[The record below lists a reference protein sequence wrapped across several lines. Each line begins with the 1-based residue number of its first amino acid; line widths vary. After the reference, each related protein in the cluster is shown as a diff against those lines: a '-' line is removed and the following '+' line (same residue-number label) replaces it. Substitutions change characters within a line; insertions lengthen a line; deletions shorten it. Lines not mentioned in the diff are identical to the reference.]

1 MLHWW
6 QQFEPQSII
15 FSFGPITLHWYGLC
29 ILAAIAISFWVLQKN
44 IKDFG
49 VTKEQLW
56 DMVLW
61 VVIGGIVGARVYE
74 VLFVDFMYYVTYPS
88 EIIKIWHGG
97 LAIHGAWLGG
107 IVVVW
112 LHAKKFHLNFLKI
125 LDSLSLVMPLGQAI
139 GRWGNYFNQE
149 LYGLPTDK
157 SWGIPI
163 SLTNRVTGFE
173 QFTHFH
179 PTFLYE
185 SIGNLLIFFVLLF
198 FYKKKS
204 FSGQLLIIYIGLY
217 SILRLSLEFIRLDP
231 AFMVY
236 GIRWPILFSALCVVG
251 SVLGYGYLYKKNH
264 TR

>member
-1 MLHWW
+1 MLTA
-6 QQFEPQSII
+6 IVV
-15 FSFGPITLHWYGLC
+15 SFL
-29 ILAAIAISFWVLQKN
+29 VLQQK

-49 VTKEQLW
+49 ITKEQLW
-56 DMVLW
+56 DLVLW
-61 VVIGGIVGARVYE
+61 LVIGGIVGARVYE
-74 VLFVDFMYYVTYPS
+74 VLFVDFSYYVTYPS

-97 LAIHGAWLGG
+97 LAIHGAWFGG
-107 IVVVW
+107 IVVAW
-112 LHAKKFHLNFLKI
+112 LQAKKFRLNFLKI

-149 LYGLPTDK
+149 LYGLPTG
-157 SWGIPI
+157 SPWGIPI
-163 SLTNRVTGFE
+163 SLGNRVVGFE

-204 FSGQLLIIYIGLY
+204 FSGQLLIMYIGLY
-217 SILRLSLEFIRLDP
+217 SVLRLSLEFIRLDP

-236 GIRWPILFSALCVVG
+236 GIRWPILFSVLCVIG

-264 TR
+264 TT

>member
-1 MLHWW
+1 MLSWW
-6 QQFEPQSII
+6 QEFEPQSII
-15 FSFGPITLHWYGLC
+15 FSFGPIALHWYGLC
-29 ILAAIAISFWVLQKN
+29 MLTAIAVSFWVLQKN

-49 VTKEQLW
+49 VTREQLW
-56 DMVLW
+56 DLVLW
-61 VVIGGIVGARVYE
+61 LIIGGIVGARVYE
-74 VLFVDFMYYVTYPS
+74 VLFVDFTYYVTYPS

-112 LHAKKFHLNFLKI
+112 LQAKKFHLNFLKI

-149 LYGLPTDK
+149 LYGLPTG
-157 SWGIPI
+157 SPWGIPI
-163 SLTNRVTGFE
+163 SFVNRVAGFE

-198 FYKKKS
+198 FYKKKN
-204 FSGQLLIIYIGLY
+204 FPGQLLMMYIGLY

-236 GIRWPILFSALCVVG
+236 GIRWPILFSALCVIG
-251 SVLGYGYLYKKNH
+251 SVAGYIQLSKNKK
-264 TR
+264 TS